1 MCNFYII
8 FCFDIYVDKK
18 KMGYN
23 RKCFKEVY
31 IRILELVVSLL
42 VMYIKN
48 KCILIFYM
56 NL

>member
-31 IRILELVVSLL
+31 IRIIGVSSK
-42 VMYIKN
+42 YISN
-48 KCILIFYM
+48 GY
-56 NL
+56 